1 MSAKSIKKKS
11 NSIVGLSVLQ
21 WCSDILFSDKI
32 VVNIIS
38 TIVTTLAMYGITENE
53 YSLNF
58 ITFVQFRIADYIS
71 MEIFK
76 TNLENNQKR
85 IETVYM

>member
-1 MSAKSIKKKS
+1 
-11 NSIVGLSVLQ
+11 
-21 WCSDILFSDKI
+21 
-32 VVNIIS
+32 
-38 TIVTTLAMYGITENE
+38 MYGITENE